1 MFKSKYLP
9 GFLITLGIIGIV
21 ASSSKFLKKAYETDD
36 TYDLIKDY
44 LLNDSPLYGQN
55 RPKLWIH
62 SKYEMNARR
71 WKDFSSRNTTNL
83 NQDYLHLTI
92 KTIINHCGDDFNICL
107 IDDQSFTKLIPGW
120 NIDLSNVPNPVKQYY
135 RNLAMTQLIY
145 VYGGMAV
152 PNSFICLKNLKP
164 LYDDCI
170 ANKKPFVTQTINRTS
185 NLQRENLGSY
195 FIPGIDIIGAEK
207 NDPIILELGDYL
219 KQLNIDGHISKE
231 DAFLGLINHKCIEFS
246 MQDKLHVIDG
256 KEIGIKSNRNRP
268 ILLDDLC
275 AESYIDLDSSAYG
288 IYIPADEVL
297 SRTKYQWLANISS
310 EQLLNSELIIA
321 KYLRA
326 SIMDTTNEYYK
337 GKKDKCVVTI

>member
-9 GFLITLGIIGIV
+9 GFLITLGVIGIV
-21 ASSSKFLKKAYETDD
+21 ASSSNFLKKKYETNDN
-36 TYDLIKDY
+36 YDLIKDY

-62 SKYEMNARR
+62 SKYDMNARK
-71 WKDFSSRNTTNL
+71 WKNFYSRNSTNL

-107 IDDQSFTKLIPGW
+107 IDDQSFSKLIPGW
-120 NIDLSNVPNPVKQYY
+120 DIDLSNVANPVKHYY

-145 VYGGMAV
+145 TYGGMVV

-164 LYDDCI
+164 FYEECI
-170 ANKKPFVTQTINRTS
+170 HNKKPFVTQVINRTS

-195 FIPGIDIIGAEK
+195 FIPGIDFIGAEK
-207 NDPIILELGDYL
+207 NDPTILELGEYL
-219 KQLNIDGHISKE
+219 KKLNIDGHISKE
-231 DAFLGLINHKCIEFS
+231 DKFLGLINHKCIEFAS
-246 MQDKLHVIDG
+246 QDRLNVIDG
-256 KEIGIKSNRNRP
+256 KTIGVKSNRNRP

-275 AESYIDLDSSAYG
+275 EEAYIDLDNSAYG

-310 EQLLNSELIIA
+310 EALLNSKIIIA
-321 KYLRA
+321 KYLKA
-326 SIMDTTNEYYK
+326 SIMDTTDEYYK
-337 GKKDKCVVTI
+337 NKKEKCVVTI